1 MKKKYEVLGVV
12 GEGAYGIVY
21 KCKNKETDKFV
32 AIKKFKETEDEL
44 VQKTMKR
51 ELKMLQQLK
60 HPNIVEFQES
70 FTHKGNLF
78 LVFEYCEKNLLEVLE
93 ESPDGLSPKLIKS
106 FVYQM
111 CKAIAYMHK
120 NNMIHRD
127 IKPENLLIDEHL
139 NLKLCDFGFAR
150 KVKLNK
156 NNNNINEM
164 TDYVATRW
172 YRSPELL
179 LSGGIYG
186 PDVDYWAVGCIMGE
200 LADGNPMFPGENE
213 TDQINCIIKVLGNLP
228 EDLVN
233 MFYKNPI
240 YDGKELLHVSKPE
253 SLERRYMGK
262 LGPTAIDFMKGLLQ
276 LDPKKRLNTETVF
289 KHKYFAC
296 FMKDEQKE
304 KEKEKEK
311 INNINNINN
320 SKMSTNNRENENKNL
335 SKENA
340 NNNNNNSNQIKDTK
354 PIIKVNGG
362 TKNEKVNFMSKG
374 MNEKNKNN
382 IYILDNSLNNNIQPK
397 QQTEAKVINNTT
409 NINIINY
416 NNINNP
422 TNNIIEIQ
430 NDKTKDTQSTP
441 NTNNNILINNSMVIK
456 VSNNNQK
463 EKNNKIEIKNPLQ
476 NNMKLE
482 SFNSTNYPKTINKS
496 VSMNNSVYNFQM
508 GNKKSSSVNKI
519 IKLNDY
525 QNMTLLNNYPNL
537 MTISLSQGK
546 DYKFNKMN
554 NNNNLNNMN
563 NISTTFYSFKNNPNK
578 NTMTNKVGSYNSIPD
593 KNLNKKNKYN
603 YMSLMPN
610 NYLGGYKTFFNKN
623 NANDKYNYDIN
634 TNYFKEELKKY
645 NSNNAQNYYN
655 NVIDENDEY
664 TNSTNSNI
672 NTKNL
677 YNNNN
682 INSNKVYKKKNYLND
697 KKDGKLINK
706 NFFGKNNMG
715 GKVNKKPMNGYGT
728 LYNYGYGKK
737 KNNNVE
743 LPQLL
748 QIYNK
753 NGISKN
759 NNLYYDLPYNK
770 KY

>member
-21 KCKNKETDKFV
+21 KCKNKETGKYV

-60 HPNIVEFQES
+60 HENIVEFQES
-70 FTHKGNLF
+70 FTYKGNLF

-106 FVYQM
+106 FIYQM
-111 CKAIAYMHK
+111 CKAISYMHK

-127 IKPENLLIDEHL
+127 IKPENLLIDENL

-228 EDLVN
+228 DELVD
-233 MFYKNPI
+233 MFYRNPI
-240 YDGKELLHVSKPE
+240 YEGKELIHVSKVE
-253 SLERRYMGK
+253 SLERRYLGK

-276 LDPKKRLNTETVF
+276 LDPKKRLNSDTVF

-296 FMKDEQKE
+296 FMKDE
-304 KEKEKEK
+304 KEKEK
-311 INNINNINN
+311 INNISNANIKENNLLKSEKSEKKISNN
-320 SKMSTNNRENENKNL
+320 AIIVNKSLNDKNKTSTNFLN
-335 SKENA
+335 S
-340 NNNNNNSNQIKDTK
+340 NNNSN
-354 PIIKVNGG
+354 
-362 TKNEKVNFMSKG
+362 
-374 MNEKNKNN
+374 NN
-382 IYILDNSLNNNIQPK
+382 TNRNSNSLPK
-397 QQTEAKVINNTT
+397 QATETKVINNTT

-422 TNNIIEIQ
+422 TNNFIEIHNNNI
-430 NDKTKDTQSTP
+430 NDNINNSSNNSISKNKKIKDIKS
-441 NTNNNILINNSMVIK
+441 NSNNNNILINNSMIIK
-456 VSNNNQK
+456 VNNSK
-463 EKNNKIEIKNPLQ
+463 EKDKLNKIDLNNTFQ
-476 NNMKLE
+476 NNMKIK
-482 SFNSTNYPKTINKS
+482 SINNQNFPNNINKS
-496 VSMNNSVYNFQM
+496 INMNNSVYNFPI
-508 GNKKSSSVNKI
+508 GNKKSLSVNKI

-546 DYKFNKMN
+546 NNKLN
-554 NNNNLNNMN
+554 NNSLN
-563 NISTTFYSFKNNPNK
+563 NISSTFYSFKNNK
-578 NTMTNKVGSYNSIPD
+578 NNIIPKKITSFNNSNNLD
-593 KNLNKKNKYN
+593 KNNTTKKNKYN
-603 YMSLMPN
+603 YMSLLPN

-623 NANDKYNYDIN
+623 NSNDKYNYDIN
-634 TNYFKEELKKY
+634 TNYFKDELKKY
-645 NSNNAQNYYN
+645 NSSPIQNYYN

-664 TNSTNSNI
+664 PDGLNNGINI
-672 NTKNL
+672 KSY
-677 YNNNN
+677 YNNNKN
-682 INSNKVYKKKNYLND
+682 NKKKNYFD
-697 KKDGKLINK
+697 SKKDVKLMTKYKENHL
-706 NFFGKNNMG
+706 FGKNLG
-715 GKVNKKPMNGYGT
+715 GKFGIKKNTNGYGT
-728 LYNYGYGKK
+728 LYNYGYGNKK
-737 KNNNVE
+737 NNVE
-743 LPQLL
+743 LPQLI

-753 NGISKN
+753 NTVSKN
-759 NNLYYDLPYNK
+759 HNNHYYGLSYNK